1 MDTLSRPTLP
11 ATPWSSGR
19 FTQLLLDHNEYYFGR
34 YQALPLLTEVPQN
47 KENYQSPLPS
57 PQPAPNPNPS
67 LKSTR
72 QIAVLPSVLFF
83 FPTQ

>member
-34 YQALPLLTEVPQN
+34 YQALPLL
-47 KENYQSPLPS
+47 
-57 PQPAPNPNPS
+57 
-67 LKSTR
+67 
-72 QIAVLPSVLFF
+72 
-83 FPTQ
+83 